1 MNEPARIAALIS
13 GGGRTAANLHE
24 ACRDGRL
31 RARIALVIAHREDI
45 GGVTRCRALG
55 LRVAVVPPGDA
66 LADRI
71 DACLAAAGIELV
83 CLAGYLRRF
92 RVGTRWSGRTLNIHP
107 ALLPRFGGKGMYGVR
122 VHEAVL
128 AAGVAESGCTV
139 HEVDEEYDHGA
150 TVLER
155 RCAVLPGDTAE
166 SLAERVYREEIAAYP
181 QAIAM
186 MLERLARAPL
196 SAGSAR

>member
-1 MNEPARIAALIS
+1 MNEPARIAVLIS
-13 GGGRTAANLHE
+13 GGGRTSANIHD

-31 RARIALVIAHREDI
+31 RACVALVIAHREDI
-45 GGVTRCRALG
+45 AGVARCRALG
-55 LRVAVVPPGDA
+55 LRVAVVPPGDSF
-66 LADRI
+66 ADRI
-71 DACLAAAGIELV
+71 DACLAAAGTDLV

-92 RVGTRWSGRTLNIHP
+92 RVGTLWSGRTLNIHP
-107 ALLPRFGGKGMYGVR
+107 ALLPRFGGQGMYGAR

-150 TVLER
+150 TLIER
-155 RCAVLPGDTAE
+155 RCAVLPGDSKE
-166 SLAERVYREEIAAYP
+166 SLAERVYREELAAYP

-186 MLERLARAPL
+186 MLERLARSPL
-196 SAGSAR
+196 AAGSVR